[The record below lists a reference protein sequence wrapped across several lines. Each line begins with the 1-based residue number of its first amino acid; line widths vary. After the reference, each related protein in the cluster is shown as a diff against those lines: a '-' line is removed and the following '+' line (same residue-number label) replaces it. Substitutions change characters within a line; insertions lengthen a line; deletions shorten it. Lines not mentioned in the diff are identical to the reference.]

1 MVHKNLILALFS
13 LIILCTFPVKIFANI
28 DNAVECYDDQK
39 YSCAF
44 DGFKKE
50 FDEGYYYDGFVP
62 YFLGELYYNG
72 NGVDQDVHLGV
83 ALMAM
88 AYEATNN
95 GHIKYRSSTYLA
107 WAFANTIEIRDKEK
121 AAYWADLS
129 LNDAESLTYNNYGV
143 FLHEG
148 YVFEKDLFRAYEYY
162 KKATMADEDQLIF
175 YPFSNL
181 GKFYTLGLGP
191 LRQNKEKAINHFQK
205 AIELG
210 GDKASSAITYLRV
223 IERYDRLPN
232 DLEEFSLWLEED
244 ILDYGNSNFLVLGW
258 LHDGEDIMEGMKWF
272 TLQSRLGEDVV
283 DRDRALE
290 LIDRGNEI
298 LNYDKESLSEID
310 QNVENWINNNW
321 K

>member
-28 DNAVECYDDQK
+28 DNAVECYDDKK

-44 DGFKKE
+44 EGLKKE
-50 FDEGYYYDGFVP
+50 FDKGNYYNGFVP

-72 NGVDQDVHLGV
+72 NGVDKDIYLGT
-83 ALMAM
+83 ALMTL
-88 AYEATNN
+88 AYESTNN
-95 GHIKYRSSTYLA
+95 GYIKFRSSTNLA
-107 WAFANTIEIRDKEK
+107 WGYANTIGIRDKKK

-129 LNDAESLTYNNYGV
+129 LNDAESLTLNNYGV

-148 YVFEKDLFRAYEYY
+148 YVFEKDLFKAYEYY

-191 LRQNKEKAINHFQK
+191 LRQNKQKAIDHFKK

-223 IERYDRLPN
+223 LERYGRLPE
-232 DLEEFSLWLEED
+232 DRQEFSSWLEED
-244 ILDYGNSNFLVLGW
+244 ILVYGNSNFLVLGW
-258 LHDGEDIMEGMKWF
+258 LHDGDDIIEGMKWF
-272 TLQSRLGEDVV
+272 ILQSKLGEEID

-290 LIDRGNEI
+290 LIDRGREI
-298 LNYDKESLSEID
+298 LDYDEQVLSKID
-310 QNVENWINNNW
+310 KNVQLWIDKNW

>member
-1 MVHKNLILALFS
+1 MVYKNLILALLS
-13 LIILCTFPVKIFANI
+13 LIILCTFPVKIYADI

-181 GKFYTLGLGP
+181 GKFYTLGLGT

>member
-1 MVHKNLILALFS
+1 MVQKKLILVLFS
-13 LIILCTFPVKIFANI
+13 FICLCTFSMKVFANI

>member
-1 MVHKNLILALFS
+1 MVHKNLILALLS
-13 LIILCTFPVKIFANI
+13 LIILCTFPVKIYADI

-107 WAFANTIEIRDKEK
+107 WAFANTIGIRNKEM

-129 LNDAESLTYNNYGV
+129 LNDAEALTFNNYGV
-143 FLHEG
+143 FLDEG
-148 YVFEKDLFRAYEYY
+148 YIFERDLFKAYEYY
-162 KKATMADEDQLIF
+162 KKATLVDEDQQTF
-175 YPFSNL
+175 YPYSNI

-191 LRQNKEKAINHFQK
+191 LRQNKQKAIHHFEK

-210 GDKASSAITYLRV
+210 GEKASSAITYLRV

-232 DLEEFSLWLEED
+232 DLTEFSSWLEED
-244 ILDYGNSNFLVLGW
+244 ILDYGHSNFLVLGW
-258 LHDGEDIMEGMKWF
+258 LHDGEDLIEGMKWF
-272 TLQSRLGEDVV
+272 ILQSQLGEEID

-290 LIDRGNEI
+290 LIDRGKEI
-298 LNYDKESLSEID
+298 LNYDEQILSKIDESV
-310 QNVENWINNNW
+310 QFWIQNNW